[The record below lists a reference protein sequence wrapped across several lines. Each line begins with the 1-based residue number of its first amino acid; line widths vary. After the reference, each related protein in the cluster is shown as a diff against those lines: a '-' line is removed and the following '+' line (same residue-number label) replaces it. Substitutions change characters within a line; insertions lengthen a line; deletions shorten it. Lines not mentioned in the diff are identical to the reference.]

1 MIMKKLSNE
10 VKIALTAIVAVA
22 LLFIGLNFL
31 KGINVFESSNSYY
44 VKFKDVKGLA
54 VSNAVYAN
62 GYPVG
67 IVREIDYN
75 YAENSGVVV
84 RIELDTEMKVP
95 RNTTAELELAIMG
108 GVTMNL
114 ILGNNPTDHI
124 APYDTISGGLYQG
137 AMDKAAAMI
146 PTVERMLPK
155 LDSILTHLNVI
166 AGDPS
171 LRQSLQNAAVIS
183 ENLKNTTA
191 QLDRMMNGEIPRII
205 ANLDKTAE
213 HAANITNDIAQAD
226 LGETIRE
233 VNSTLSH
240 VQRFSGQLTET
251 MKEVHEKLHNPDNN
265 LGAFLSDRKLYDR
278 LNNTVSNADSLMIDL
293 KAHPKRYVHFSIFGR
308 KKQ

>member
-1 MIMKKLSNE
+1 MKKLSNE
-10 VKIALTAIVAVA
+10 VKIALTAIAAVA

-67 IVREIDYN
+67 IVRDINYN
-75 YAENSGVVV
+75 YAGNTGVVV

-95 RNTTAELELAIMG
+95 RHTTAELELALMG

-124 APYDTISGGLYQG
+124 SPYDTIPGGLYEG
-137 AMDKAAAMI
+137 AMDKAAAMM
-146 PTVERMLPK
+146 PDVERMVPK
-155 LDSILTHLNVI
+155 LDSILTHLNRIV
-166 AGDPS
+166 GDPA

-183 ENLKNTTA
+183 ENLKTTTA
-191 QLDRMMNGEIPRII
+191 QLDRMMSGDVPRMM
-205 ANLDKTAE
+205 E
-213 HAANITNDIAQAD
+213 HLHQTAANANHITTDLAKAD
-226 LGETIRE
+226 LGETIRQI
-233 VNSTLSH
+233 NGALTD
-240 VQRFSGQLTET
+240 VQRASGQLNTV
-251 MKEVHEKLHNPDNN
+251 MGEVHQKLNSTDNN
-265 LGAFLSDRKLYDR
+265 LGALLGDRLLYDR
-278 LNNTVSNADSLMIDL
+278 LNNTVANADSLMLDF

-308 KKQ
+308 KSK